1 MGSDLFPLSSITT
14 KITKG
19 TTPTSIGS
27 SFTEDGINFVKS
39 ESITGARNLD
49 RFKFSHIDMATHN
62 RLLRSQLETND
73 ILFSMAGVY
82 LGKTAIVTEK
92 DIPANTNQ
100 AVAIIRVDTTK
111 ADFNYVYYW
120 LSQRQVTESV
130 NAACAQSAQPNINLA
145 QIGSILIRL
154 PSIEGQQS
162 IAATLSCLDDK
173 IELNNR
179 IIANLEAQAQAI
191 FKSWFVDFEPWGGE
205 APADWSITTIDSLC
219 SLVTRGI
226 TPKYSDDATQIV
238 INQKCIRNHK
248 IDLGESRSHT
258 PATKN
263 EKWLEYGDIVINS
276 TGQGTLGRVAQVFFS
291 ADNITVDSHVTIVR
305 PKKRNLNSYLGL
317 WTISKEDEIESMASG
332 STGQT
337 ELSRERVKALTLFEP
352 DNSALDTFANIIEP
366 MTGMIQKKQEENASL
381 AQTRDTLLPK
391 LMSGEIE
398 LQVG

>member
-1 MGSDLFPLSSITT
+1 MGSEWIEAQLGDICTFQEGYVNPSQ
-14 KITKG
+14 
-19 TTPTSIGS
+19 
-27 SFTEDGINFVKS
+27 EKS
-39 ESITGARNLD
+39 EYFDGEIKWIRAVDLNNGFVHNTSRTLTRIGFDSAGKSASFFEPNTIVISKSGTIGRLGIITDFMCGNRATINIKPIKEVST
-49 RFKFSHIDMATHN
+49 RFVFY
-62 RLLRSQLETND
+62 LLRSHQRDFDSLAVGSVQKNLYVSALETLEVMLPD
-73 ILFSMAGVY
+73 LE
-82 LGKTAIVTEK
+82 T
-92 DIPANTNQ
+92 
-100 AVAIIRVDTTK
+100 
-111 ADFNYVYYW
+111 
-120 LSQRQVTESV
+120 
-130 NAACAQSAQPNINLA
+130 QSH
-145 QIGSILIRL
+145 
-154 PSIEGQQS
+154 

-291 ADNITVDSHVTIVR
+291 VDNITVDSHVTIVR
-305 PKKRNLNSYLGL
+305 PKRRNLNSYLGL

-366 MTGMIQKKQEENASL
+366 MTEMIQKKQEENASL

-398 LQVG
+398 VPVEG

>member
-1 MGSDLFPLSSITT
+1 
-14 KITKG
+14 
-19 TTPTSIGS
+19 
-27 SFTEDGINFVKS
+27 
-39 ESITGARNLD
+39 
-49 RFKFSHIDMATHN
+49 MATHN